1 MSRRHLTFACETEQ
15 LVGTLDDAD
24 GAAGLLIVTG
34 GNETRAGA
42 FSGQA
47 QLAARI
53 AAEGYPV
60 FRFDRRG
67 VGDSS
72 GPNEGFRQS
81 GRCIAAAIATFLV
94 EKPSM
99 RKVVGFGNCDAASA
113 LMLFAGAGCQSLV
126 LANPWTFEDDDQAA
140 GPPPEAI
147 RSRYASKLKDPREI
161 ARLFKGGVS
170 LRKLA
175 KGLSQAVRPAPPST
189 GLAQEMRS
197 GLATFEGPI
206 RILLAEN
213 DRTAQAFR
221 GAWPDADCSTC
232 SGADHAFGDDHAR
245 DWIFNHL
252 VAALEE

>member
-1 MSRRHLTFACETEQ
+1 MSRRHLTFACENEQ

-24 GAAGLLIVTG
+24 GTAGLLIVTG

-47 QLAARI
+47 QMAARI
-53 AAEGYPV
+53 AANGYPV

-67 VGDSS
+67 VGDST
-72 GPNEGFRQS
+72 GKNEGFRQS
-81 GRCIAAAIATFLV
+81 GRCIAAAIATLLV
-94 EKPSM
+94 EKPGL

-126 LANPWTFEDDDQAA
+126 LANPWTFEEDDADA

-147 RSRYASKLKDPREI
+147 RQRYAKKLRDPREI
-161 ARLFKGGVS
+161 ARLLKGGVS
-170 LRKLA
+170 MGKLA
-175 KGLSQAVRPAPPST
+175 RGLQHAIRPAPAPSS
-189 GLAQEMRS
+189 LAQEMKA
-197 GLATFEGPI
+197 GLATFEGPV

-221 GAWPDADCSTC
+221 STWPDAECATC
-232 SGADHAFGDDHAR
+232 PDADHAFGSDPAHE
-245 DWIFNHL
+245 WLFNQL
-252 VAALEE
+252 VAVLEE